1 MAGQTYNFHQK
12 AARCHSYL
20 SLSIILSLYLNIN
33 RNSALSYLL
42 VTSNG
47 YGSFDL
53 YILFLTFCI
62 SLYLFSP

>member
-1 MAGQTYNFHQK
+1 MAGQTYSFHQK

-20 SLSIILSLYLNIN
+20 SIISIILSLYLNIN

-47 YGSFDL
+47 YGFHL
-53 YILFLTFCI
+53 TYIFYF
-62 SLYLFSP
+62 